1 MTDTPERIGK
11 YDVRGQLGA
20 GAMAVVY
27 QAYDPVIERAIAIKV
42 VDKRRLDATEADAVL
57 SRFRVEARAAGRLHH
72 PNIVAV
78 HDCGEDGDL
87 VYLAME
93 CVFGQ
98 PLTAF
103 LQGEDFRGEPD
114 KVCDIMLQVLGAL
127 SYSHAQGV
135 IHRDIKPSNIMMSRE
150 GVIKIADFGVARIE
164 SSHLTQTGDLIGTPS
179 YMAPEQFAGERADAR
194 TDLYGAS
201 VIFYELLTRRR
212 PFEGPSNAVIMHR
225 VFTETPAPPSQ
236 LNPMLSTA
244 LDAVVLRGMAK
255 EPGERFQSAREYE
268 LAVRAAMAAGLLARE
283 APRPAGAPRIDPGL
297 LKAVRA
303 KPVADAAAA
312 QPAAA
317 GSPAPAATPPPAPGS
332 RPAERR
338 LPADASARWRGG
350 RGAGQDVTVLFVDD
364 EVRIL
369 TALQALF
376 RTRYRVQVC
385 EDPRRA
391 VELLKSTCFHVLGS
405 DQRMPGMLGV
415 DLLRVAREISPR
427 TVRILLTGYSDLASI
442 VGSINEGEVWRFINK
457 PWDAQD
463 IQDTLAEAVALAT
476 EVPEVPAW
484 QMPPPPRFDEA
495 VLALDPTNA
504 LTPPLLDAVGEQH
517 WVARAR
523 DVDEAVEVLHE
534 REVAVLVADLDA
546 DPAGVKTLLHLV
558 KRAFPQI
565 LTVGVTEVADA
576 EALIELINQT
586 QVYRFLNKPVS
597 VRQLDEHVRAA
608 LNRYRAYEAT
618 PALARVQQ
626 RVVAPK
632 SPAPAAGSLLERL
645 KAIRSRFGAGR

>member
-1 MTDTPERIGK
+1 MAEIPQRIGK

-27 QAYDPVIERAIAIKV
+27 QAYDPVIERTLAIKV
-42 VDKRRLDATEADAVL
+42 VDKRRLDESESESVL

-72 PNIVAV
+72 PNIVSV
-78 HDCGEDGDL
+78 YDCGEDGDL
-87 VYLAME
+87 VFLAME
-93 CVFGQ
+93 CVFGR

-103 LQGEDFRGEPD
+103 LQGEDFRSEPD

-135 IHRDIKPSNIMMSRE
+135 IHRDIKPSNIMVSRE

-212 PFEGPSNAVIMHR
+212 PFEGPNNAVIMHR
-225 VFTETPAPPSQ
+225 VFTETPAAPSQ
-236 LNPMLSTA
+236 LNPLLSTS
-244 LDAVVLRGMAK
+244 LDEVVLRGMAK

-268 LAVRAAMAAGLLARE
+268 NAARE
-283 APRPAGAPRIDPGL
+283 AMTRGLLSGAQPQPAAGPKIASNL
-297 LKAVRA
+297 LKAMRA
-303 KPVADAAAA
+303 KPAGEAAPSMAPAPASSGPDATTLPMV
-312 QPAAA
+312 PAAA
-317 GSPAPAATPPPAPGS
+317 
-332 RPAERR
+332 RR
-338 LPADASARWRGG
+338 LLGEDSTLMLPSRDAR
-350 RGAGQDVTVLFVDD
+350 QDVSLLFVDD

-376 RTRYRVQVC
+376 RGRYRVQVC
-385 EDPRRA
+385 DDPRKA
-391 VELLKSTCFHVLGS
+391 VEMIKSTQFHVLVS

-415 DLLRVAREISPR
+415 DLLRQAREISPR

-442 VGSINEGEVWRFINK
+442 VGSINDGEVWRFINK

-463 IQDTLAEAVALAT
+463 IQNTIAEAVALAT
-476 EVPEVPAW
+476 EAPDVPAW

-495 VLALDPTNA
+495 VLALDPA
-504 LTPPLLDAVGEQH
+504 DELAPLLLSSFGEQH

-523 DVDEAVEVLHE
+523 DVEEAVQVMRE
-534 REVAVLVADLDA
+534 REVAVLVADLDTDHA
-546 DPAGVKTLLHLV
+546 RVKTLLHLV
-558 KRAFPQI
+558 KREFPQI
-565 LTVGVTEVADA
+565 LSLGITAAVDA
-576 EALIELINQT
+576 EVLIELINQT

-597 VRQLDEHVRAA
+597 ARQLEEHVRAA
-608 LNRYRAYEAT
+608 LNRYRTYQAT
-618 PALARVQQ
+618 PALARVAQQ
-626 RVVAPK
+626 VQAPK
-632 SPAPAAGSLLERL
+632 EPAPAAGGLLERL
-645 KAIRSRFGAGR
+645 KSIRSRFGPGR